1 MAYVSE
7 LVFLFSLFWTSLIA
21 LVMSQTQLTDED
33 KQAILNYHNTLRGI
47 VSPTATNMQ
56 LMVRYDLAFKIK
68 INLYIP
74 VHAT

>member
-1 MAYVSE
+1 MAYITD

-33 KQAILNYHNTLRGI
+33 KQAILKFHNTLRGI
-47 VSPTATNMQ
+47 VGPTATNML
-56 LMVRYDLAFKIK
+56 LMVRHDLAFKIK

-74 VHAT
+74 VHDT